1 MTFKSR
7 NFLENTKNIFII
19 VSVIVLIIPIL
30 LGLNITYI
38 FISVK
43 IDYLEVIFLIL
54 GTFLL
59 LALGLVFLYFSLNE
73 KVMKEFQKH
82 PLVNALIT
90 KKNILFNLFIFSM
103 TMIMEELIF
112 RLYLIAFFLDILKLL
127 FVVAILMDGVIFSL
141 YHLHFLTR
149 FKNARIIWIYLIFS
163 FFLGTFNSYILVKFG
178 LISCILIHFSI
189 ALLIYIMISKK
200 YVRN

>member
-59 LALGLVFLYFSLNE
+59 LTLGLVFLYFSLNE

-149 FKNARIIWIYLIFS
+149 IIWIYLIFS

-189 ALLIYIMISKK
+189 ALLIYIMISKR

>member
-7 NFLENTKNIFII
+7 NFLKNTKNIFII

-38 FISVK
+38 FISIK

-59 LALGLVFLYFSLNE
+59 LVLGLVFLYFSLNE

-103 TMIMEELIF
+103 TIIMEELIF

-127 FVVAILMDGVIFSL
+127 FIVAILMDGVIFSL

-189 ALLIYIMISKK
+189 ALLIYIMISKR